1 MKIKGAII
9 MENIAL
15 PKETFSYSKMRLNES
30 ILDQSNNKIVQNE
43 LTNLFN
49 ELQLLIKY
57 MGDHLGEQLN
67 SNHSNKNNEY
77 FKGLFHE
84 VYSTSRKL
92 KNKGLSLKNE
102 IIDYLKCE
110 SVDNK
115 YLLDVLRYEQKITK
129 RFLIK
134 ELNSNYIEL
143 ICSYISELLAN
154 LKMNLRIK
162 KNVNPERKVLLTQG
176 KKQTVFLESA
186 YNLTQNLYKDK
197 MSA

>member
-92 KNKGLSLKNE
+92 KNKGLSIKNE

>member
-57 MGDHLGEQLN
+57 MGDHLREQLN